1 MTDHGEHDEERR
13 SSPERFEQLVQQ
25 LVTELD
31 LCAQVRWDDSVTFA
45 WRARRCVEVIL
56 LAVLAKHSP
65 QSLAA
70 LRNPTI
76 DSLVRHDKLK
86 REAPNSPIS
95 KDIFNVVDA
104 VQGFGNTA
112 AHFQLEAVEHEEN
125 AVDVARA
132 LARLVEWFHRS
143 HFGQVPSETQ
153 RLLDSIR
160 DRSLRVTNASQRAV
174 ESMRKDAEA
183 RETEHARWERTLRQE
198 RDQARARLAE
208 VEDALHDAHTQLA
221 ALAQARS
228 EAHARIDILE
238 RRLSEASV
246 PHSVNEAPAGPASWR
261 GAALVAV
268 PVGLLVGAGLFT
280 LFVADS
286 RPAASEPREVPTATQ
301 AHGDTASTERG
312 TPAPSPLAVL
322 AVAPEP
328 VRTDAGIAA
337 QTCPEGFVLY
347 DTHEVALQPWP
358 ARARPW
364 GNVRHPGQV
373 SRYPVAPFCLQQRAE
388 TIGAVRHFRPELLRS
403 APGCARLSGGEGQRV
418 TCVLHQEAEA
428 YCASRWQGRLPTVF
442 EWEAA
447 TRSVEQ
453 GRSTEVQRWRRS
465 ADASQAERSLQ
476 PNELEWV
483 ADGFPARPFDLGVVQ
498 SGVWM
503 TRAPIPQAPWEGTYM
518 RQSWN
523 RHDEGRDMY
532 IGFRCTVPPR

>member
-13 SSPERFEQLVQQ
+13 SSPERFDQLVQQ
-25 LVTELD
+25 LVSELD

-65 QSLAA
+65 QSLAT

-112 AHFQLEAVEHEEN
+112 AHYQLETVEHEEN

-132 LARLVEWFHRS
+132 LTRLVEWFHRS

-174 ESMRKDAEA
+174 ESMRKDVEA
-183 RETEHARWERTLRQE
+183 REAEHARWERTLRHE

-208 VEDALHDAHTQLA
+208 VEGALHDARTQLA
-221 ALAQARS
+221 ALEHARS
-228 EAHARIDILE
+228 EAHARIDLLE
-238 RRLSEASV
+238 RRLSEA
-246 PHSVNEAPAGPASWR
+246 PASRAANDASAGRGLWR
-261 GAALVAV
+261 GAALVSV
-268 PVGLLVGAGLFT
+268 LVGLVVGAVLFK
-280 LFVADS
+280 LFIADS
-286 RPAASEPREVPTATQ
+286 PRSPRDARDATSATQ
-301 AHGDTASTERG
+301 AQGDAGPIERG
-312 TPAPSPLAVL
+312 VTAPSPVAVL

-328 VRTDAGIAA
+328 VRGDAGIVA
-337 QTCPEGFVLY
+337 QPCPEGFVFY
-347 DTHEVALQPWP
+347 DAREVALQPWP
-358 ARARPW
+358 AGARPW
-364 GNVRHPGQV
+364 GRVRHPGQV

-388 TIGAVRHFRPELLRS
+388 TIGAVQQFRPALLRP
-403 APGCARLSGGEGQRV
+403 APGCARLPGGDGQRV
-418 TCVLHQEAEA
+418 TCVLHQEAED
-428 YCASRWQGRLPTVF
+428 YCASRWRGRLPTVL

-447 TRSVEQ
+447 TRAVEQ
-453 GRSTEVQRWRRS
+453 HHSAEVQRWRRS
-465 ADASQAERSLQ
+465 TDASQAELSRQ
-476 PNELEWV
+476 QNELEWV
-483 ADGFPARPFDLGVVQ
+483 ADGFPATPFDLGAAQ
-498 SGVWM
+498 PGVWM
-503 TRAPIPQAPWEGTYM
+503 ARAPIPQVPWEGTFM

-523 RHDEGRDMY
+523 RRAEGRDMY
-532 IGFRCTVPPR
+532 IGFRCAVPPR